1 VKILTAT
8 SRTQGQRRDDYYWL
22 TDGEPVYLGMTC
34 DGARADDK
42 CGCAR
47 AWTGLDTH
55 KSGTTAQVTDTDL
68 TREQYTAR
76 YGESLAAAGWT
87 GIAPADLA
95 SMAGELLGIAA
106 HFPAGTVVEHRG
118 RNINARREAA
128 AGGSR

>member
-47 AWTGLDTH
+47 AWTGLDSH
-55 KSGTTAQVTDTDL
+55 KAGTTAQVTETDM
-68 TREQYTAR
+68 TRETYTAR
-76 YGESLAAAGWT
+76 YAASLNGAGW
-87 GIAPADLA
+87 GIDPASLEA
-95 SMAGELLGIAA
+95 MAAELLSIAG

-118 RNINARREAA
+118 RNINGRREAA
-128 AGGSR
+128 GSSR